1 MGNNEVCNNIKV
13 FLYNFYIMTKNIK
26 ITEIE
31 KNTKKI
37 QNLIDQIKDEL
48 MKKEKK
54 RDTQI
59 KKLKKN
65 NL

>member
-54 RDTQI
+54 KRYTDKKI
-59 KKLKKN
+59 KKK
-65 NL
+65 